1 MSQAPPKNVFSSAVC
16 QKEKMAASRMDYRV
30 TARPNCSLPPSGKVK
45 LVAWLA
51 TPPLIISIAFCL
63 AGAWVV
69 FPFAGLELLAVAY
82 AFYIIHCHA
91 GDYES
96 ITIDSDRLTVEK
108 RDLNHVCQTR
118 FHRYWVHVV
127 LRMAPC
133 GEQRVWLRSHGK
145 EVEVGRYMNHEQ
157 RLALAQQIQK
167 RTGAFLQR

>member
-1 MSQAPPKNVFSSAVC
+1 MASSGVV
-16 QKEKMAASRMDYRV
+16 YTV
-30 TARPNCSLPPSGKVK
+30 TARPNCSLPLVGKVK
-45 LVAWLA
+45 LVALLA
-51 TPPLIISIAFCL
+51 TPPLIISIVFSL
-63 AGAWVV
+63 AGAWMV

-96 ITIDSDRLTVEK
+96 ITIDSDHLTVKK
-108 RDLNHVCQTR
+108 RDVHHVCQTI

-127 LRMAPC
+127 LRRTHC
-133 GEQRVWLRSHGK
+133 GEQGVWLRSHGK
-145 EVEVGRYMNHEQ
+145 EVEVGHYMNHEQ